1 MAALPTQEFI
11 IPRNSDIGASKVSIE
26 DGRAPDVA
34 RQPIIPNVCP
44 PASKPCTYLCGNSL
58 GLISKRSQR
67 LISEEMDVWGKRAV
81 EGHFDHPHGRNWK
94 DITDHVNPILASL
107 VGAKLDEVACM
118 GTLTANLHLL
128 LNSFY
133 KPTKERF
140 KIVCEARAFPS
151 DQYAFA
157 SQAQSHGF
165 DPRSAVIEISPRPG
179 EFSLRETDIL
189 QVIEAHGGQ
198 IAVVLLSG
206 VQYYTGQWF
215 PMQRIT
221 EAGHKVGAMV
231 GWDLAHAIGNVPLS
245 LHDWDVDFAV
255 WCSYKYLNAGP
266 GAIGGLFIH
275 EKWHPTVLPRYAGW
289 WGHDPTTRFDMPH
302 DFSPIRGAQGFQQSN
317 PSVLA
322 TTPLI
327 GSLQIFHEVGGM
339 EPLRARSVLLT
350 GGLEQALRA
359 SRFYVPVEQSI
370 HHKAPG
376 FTIITPSNPEARGAQ
391 LSLLVLPIE
400 GTLMPTIVTYLK
412 DRGVIVD
419 ERKPNVIRLAPTPLY
434 SSEEDVRRGVAHL
447 EEAFE
452 AISSN

>member
-1 MAALPTQEFI
+1 MATLPSQEFI
-11 IPRNSDIGASKVSIE
+11 FPKNSDIGASELSIE
-26 DGRAPDVA
+26 E
-34 RQPIIPNVCP
+34 
-44 PASKPCTYLCGNSL
+44 ASKPCTYLCGNSL

-94 DITDHVNPILASL
+94 DITDHANPILASL
-107 VGAKLDEVACM
+107 VGANLDEVACM

-128 LNSFY
+128 MNSFY
-133 KPTKERF
+133 KPTQQRF

-165 DPRSAVIEISPRPG
+165 DPRFAVIEIAPRSG
-179 EFSLRETDIL
+179 EFFLRETDIL
-189 QVIEAHGGQ
+189 QVIETHGDQ

-221 EAGHKVGAMV
+221 EAGHNVGAMV
-231 GWDLAHAIGNVPLS
+231 GWDLAHAIGNVPLN
-245 LHDWDVDFAV
+245 LHDWNVDFAV

-275 EKWHPTVLPRYAGW
+275 EKWHEAVLPRHAGW

-302 DFSPIRGAQGFQQSN
+302 DFSPIKGAQGFQQSN
-317 PSVLA
+317 PSVFA
-322 TTPLI
+322 TAPLI
-327 GSLQIFHEVGGM
+327 GSLQIFRDVGGM
-339 EPLRARSVLLT
+339 GPLRARSLILT
-350 GGLEQALRA
+350 GALEQSLKA
-359 SRFYVPVEQSI
+359 SRFYVGLEQSS
-370 HHKAPG
+370 HRNDPG
-376 FTIITPSNPEARGAQ
+376 FTIITPSDPEARGAQ
-391 LSLLVLPIE
+391 LSLLILPVG
-400 GTLMPTIVTYLK
+400 GTLMPTIAAYLK
-412 DRGVIVD
+412 ERGVIGD

-434 SSEEDVRRGVAHL
+434 NSEVDCQRAAELLD
-447 EEAFE
+447 EAFGV
-452 AISSN
+452 IVNN